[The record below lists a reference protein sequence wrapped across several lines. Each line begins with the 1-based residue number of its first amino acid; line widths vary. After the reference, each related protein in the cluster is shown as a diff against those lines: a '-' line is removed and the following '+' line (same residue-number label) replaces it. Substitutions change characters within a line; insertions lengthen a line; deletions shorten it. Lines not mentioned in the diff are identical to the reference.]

1 MRKKLGI
8 VMAAAGGLI
17 FVALLVLRVLGLAR
31 SVAGGFL
38 QEIVLSE
45 HIGIPL
51 AMPFTLAALL
61 VDAGAFLAAPRSMT
75 RLREFMIFLIVFT
88 AFAFMADASE
98 VFLGWANLSAI
109 LLAVSLQAIIAI
121 GMTVLLVSGGF
132 DLSVGA
138 TAGLAGAAAALVLT
152 RLCPFIP
159 GPAVVGVALAIVVA
173 LAAGVSVGTANGLI
187 VSRVGI
193 NPFITTLGMMQ
204 IVRGLLL
211 LVTDGKNISD
221 LPPAFTVIGQGGVV
235 LQTTVHSSGH
245 TEVVSVQF
253 PILISILLVA
263 AGDLMLRRSRFF
275 RQNYYIGG
283 NEKAAIL
290 SGIRVDRMKVF
301 NYAMTGLLAAA
312 AGVIMTARLG
322 SASVTAGRGLELQ
335 VITAVIIGGASLQGG
350 EGTVLGAFLGTILM
364 AIIISALTLLGIN
377 PNSQELI
384 IGATLLLAVLADTL
398 GKKRRGIL

>member
-8 VMAAAGGLI
+8 VMTAVGAGV
-17 FVALLVLRVLGLAR
+17 FVALLVLRGLGLAR
-31 SVAGGFL
+31 PVHGGFL
-38 QEIVLSE
+38 QEIVLSDTL
-45 HIGIPL
+45 GLPL

-61 VDAGAFLAAPRSMT
+61 VDAGVALTARRAMARV
-75 RLREFMIFLIVFT
+75 RELMIFLIVLT

-98 VFLGWANLSAI
+98 YFLGWANLSAI

-152 RLCPFIP
+152 RVCPTLP
-159 GPAVVGVALAIVVA
+159 GPAVVGVLLAIVVA
-173 LAAGVSVGTANGLI
+173 LATGGAVGTANGLI

-211 LVTDGKNISD
+211 LVTEAKNISD
-221 LPPAFTVIGQGGVV
+221 LPAAFTVIGQGGLV
-235 LQTTVHSSGH
+235 LPAGAGR
-245 TEVVSVQF
+245 VQF
-253 PILISILLVA
+253 PILISLVLVA
-263 AGDLMLRRSRFF
+263 AGDQLLRRSRFF

-283 NEKAAIL
+283 NEKAAVL
-290 SGIRVDRMKVF
+290 SGIRVDRIKVF
-301 NYAMTGLLAAA
+301 NYALTGLLAAV

-322 SASVTAGRGLELQ
+322 SASVTAGLGLELQ

-350 EGTVLGAFLGTILM
+350 EGTVLGAFLGSILM

-377 PNSQELI
+377 PNAQELI

-398 GKKRRGIL
+398 SKKRRGGL